1 MALMAMVL
9 PVWAQTFGYSVNVSG
24 PDEEPQPLNHLW
36 RINLETG
43 EGQRIGALRN
53 DFVDL
58 EALALSAVGVL
69 FGADDSENTL
79 LRISRNSGFAQPLP
93 VDSGFQTG
101 NMGLSGM
108 FDFGM
113 SFDCSGQLFV
123 VSPTKETLYTANL
136 ETGRL
141 TEVGPAGTLGA
152 PITDLAIRGDRA
164 YGIGV
169 GSNSDGT
176 VRSPNLYRLN
186 LVEPSAELI
195 GPLVGP
201 DGDAVGQYN
210 NAGLSFAANGTL
222 WAMTDRNAVIG
233 QEKGQ
238 ASQVLRINPRTGE
251 AEIVA
256 ETSIGSEALVG
267 LKSLAVD
274 APSGCNTS
282 APDGNPY
289 SVPVM
294 SRPGVLVLCFLVL
307 ALAWLRLRFQN
318 S

>member
-1 MALMAMVL
+1 MALMTVTV
-9 PVWAQTFGYSVNVSG
+9 PVWAQTFGYSVNASG
-24 PDEEPQPLNHLW
+24 PNEESQPLHHLW
-36 RINLETG
+36 RVNLETG

-58 EALALSAVGVL
+58 EALALSQVGLL

-79 LRISRNSGFAQPLP
+79 LQISRNSGFAQPLP
-93 VDSGFQTG
+93 VDSGFQTR
-101 NMGLSGM
+101 NMGLSGT

-113 SFDCSGQLFV
+113 SFDCSGQLFL
-123 VSPTKETLYTANL
+123 VSPADQSLYTANL

-141 TEVGPAGTLGA
+141 SKIGQAGALGA

-169 GSNSDGT
+169 GSDNEGR
-176 VRSPNLYRLN
+176 VRAPNLYRLN

-195 GPLVGP
+195 GPLGGP
-201 DGDAVGQYN
+201 GGDAVGQYN
-210 NAGLSFAANGTL
+210 NAGLSFAADGTL